1 MKFRLTCIIA
11 LALILAIQAST
22 SCRKAIAEE
31 ITVPIIAFDD
41 DAEEDITGPDAG
53 NVRRSSSDLEIG
65 NENGILQWV
74 GLRFQDIMIPADS
87 TINSAAITFTGAE
100 TDVGVL
106 IIPIVGEREIDG
118 EAFSDLTPL
127 TGRNLTNASV
137 IWDIDPWFPNDN
149 GPNTTT
155 VDLSPIVQEIVNQS
169 DWLPGGPMVFLIQ
182 NDPLDSSERLCVS
195 FDGDPAQAAVLSVD
209 FTPPTST
216 LLGDINLDGVVNL
229 LDVGPFVTL
238 ITNGGFQIEA
248 DINQDGFVNL
258 LDVSGFVDVIA
269 GG

>member
-1 MKFRLTCIIA
+1 MKFYLTYLFG
-11 LALILAIQAST
+11 LAFLVAIGASFNSQLANAD
-22 SCRKAIAEE
+22 E

-65 NENGILQWV
+65 NENGVLQWV
-74 GLRFQDIMIPADS
+74 GLRFQNIMIPADS
-87 TINSAAITFTGAE
+87 TINSATITFTGAE

-106 IIPIVGEREIDG
+106 IIPIVGEREVDG

-137 IWDIDPWFPNDN
+137 TWNIDPWFPGDN
-149 GPNTTT
+149 GTNTTT

-169 DWLPGGPMVFLIQ
+169 GWLPGGPIVFLIQ
-182 NDPLDSSERLCVS
+182 NDPVDTSERLCVA
-195 FDGDPAQAAVLSVD
+195 FDGNPTQAAVLNVD
-209 FTPPTST
+209 FTPAKGV
-216 LLGDINLDGVVNL
+216 LLGDVNLDGVVNL

-238 ITNGGFQIEA
+238 LTRGGFQAEA
-248 DINQDGFVNL
+248 DINQDGSVNL
-258 LDVSGFVDVIA
+258 LDVSGFVEIIS